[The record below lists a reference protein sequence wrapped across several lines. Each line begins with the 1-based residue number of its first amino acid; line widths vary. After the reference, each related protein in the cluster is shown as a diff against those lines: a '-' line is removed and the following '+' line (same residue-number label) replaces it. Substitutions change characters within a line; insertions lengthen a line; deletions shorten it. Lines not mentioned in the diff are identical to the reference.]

1 MIKVDISMALFLYL
15 LCSAVFMLI
24 AWSFFDFGTKL
35 KTFSSDE
42 KFIWHCSICS
52 FTYIDSRHE
61 ELSRCPRCGS
71 YNQRVENTSLT
82 GDPEKKVK
90 LVERGSKDDN

>member
-1 MIKVDISMALFLYL
+1 MIKLDISMALFLYL
-15 LCSAVFMLI
+15 LCSAVGILCFW
-24 AWSFFDFGTKL
+24 AFFDFGTKL

-61 ELSRCPRCGS
+61 EISTCPRCGS
-71 YNQRVENTSLT
+71 FNERAKE
-82 GDPEKKVK
+82 GDFIEKT
-90 LVERGSKDDN
+90 